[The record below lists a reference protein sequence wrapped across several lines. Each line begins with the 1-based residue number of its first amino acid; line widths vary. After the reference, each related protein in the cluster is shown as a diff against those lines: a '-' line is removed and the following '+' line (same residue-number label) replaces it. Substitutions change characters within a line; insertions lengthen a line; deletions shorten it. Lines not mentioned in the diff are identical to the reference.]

1 MPLPGSASIAAAGN
15 DDKAGESVMRY
26 RIFGSS
32 GLRVS
37 ELCLGTMT
45 FGEEFGIGV
54 PAAEARRVYDDF
66 RAAGGNFIDTAN
78 IYNRGSSERI
88 LAEFIREDRE
98 KLVIASKFSL
108 NTDPADPNAGGSH
121 RKNLVQALEG
131 SLRRLGTDY
140 LDVYWVH
147 GWDRR
152 TEVAGLMRALD
163 DQVRAGKILHVAIS
177 NAPAWVVAMAN
188 TLATGRGLTPFC
200 ALQLHYNLLERSIE
214 PEFLPM
220 AAALDMAVTAWSPLA
235 GGLLTGKYSGTE
247 AKGRLSGPR
256 GARSLTPRNQEV
268 TRAFVAAASRAGC
281 RPSTLALAWLM
292 QRGSGNVIPIIGAR
306 TVDQLRENLACT
318 DLRLQKEM
326 ITELDNLAPPA
337 MNYPASL
344 VYGEFFQDMMYGTV
358 RQRIDWQ
365 PPAPQESR

>member
-1 MPLPGSASIAAAGN
+1 
-15 DDKAGESVMRY
+15 MRY
-26 RIFGSS
+26 RLLGSS

-37 ELCLGTMT
+37 EICLGTMT

-54 PAAEARRVYDDF
+54 PAAAARRVYDAF
-66 RAAGGNFIDTAN
+66 RAADGNFIDTAN
-78 IYNRGSSERI
+78 IYNRGSSERM
-88 LAEFIREDRE
+88 LGEFIREDRAR
-98 KLVIASKFSL
+98 LVLASKYSL

-152 TEVAGLMRALD
+152 TDIVGLMRALD

-177 NAPAWVVAMAN
+177 NAPAWVVARAN
-188 TLATGRGLTPFC
+188 TVAAERGWTPFC
-200 ALQLHYNLLERSIE
+200 ALQLHYNLLERNIE
-214 PEFLPM
+214 AEFLPM

-235 GGLLTGKYSGTE
+235 GGLLTGKYAGSD
-247 AKGRLSGPR
+247 AAGRLSGPR
-256 GARSLTPRNQEV
+256 GARSLTPRNLEV
-268 TRAFVAAASRAGC
+268 TQAFVQLATRIGS

-292 QRGSGNVIPIIGAR
+292 QRGAGNVIPIIGAR
-306 TVDQLRENLACT
+306 TVDQLHENLECAA
-318 DLRLQKEM
+318 LRLDSEVLA
-326 ITELDNLAPPA
+326 ELDGLAPPA
-337 MNYPASL
+337 SAYPASL

-358 RQRIDWQ
+358 RRQVDW
-365 PPAPQESR
+365 